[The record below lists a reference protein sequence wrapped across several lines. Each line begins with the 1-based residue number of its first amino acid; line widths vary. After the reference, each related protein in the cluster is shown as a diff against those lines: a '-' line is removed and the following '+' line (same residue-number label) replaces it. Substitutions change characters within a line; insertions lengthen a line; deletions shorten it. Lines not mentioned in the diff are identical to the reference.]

1 MAQLYQ
7 LILLMGSMILVNM
20 NQCIK
25 WWRGGTL
32 NFSQKHE
39 NFERPD
45 VHLLVLNT
53 VFGKFDHAS
62 IVFYCLSKW
71 KGFFGCGILADN
83 GNERHNF
90 FVLNV
95 FFKTVSK
102 PLGKFTENAIIS
114 NFHNLI
120 SNQLQKF

>member
-1 MAQLYQ
+1 MAQVYQ
-7 LILLMGSMILVNM
+7 LLLLIGSMILVNM

-53 VFGKFDHAS
+53 VFGNFDHAS
-62 IVFYCLSKW
+62 IMFYCLSKW
-71 KGFFGCGILADN
+71 KEYFGCGILADN
-83 GNERHNF
+83 GNKSHNF
-90 FVLNV
+90 SSWVYFLKQFPNPW
-95 FFKTVSK
+95 VS
-102 PLGKFTENAIIS
+102 
-114 NFHNLI
+114 
-120 SNQLQKF
+120 LQKLQ

>member
-1 MAQLYQ
+1 M
-7 LILLMGSMILVNM
+7 
-20 NQCIK
+20 
-25 WWRGGTL
+25 L

-39 NFERPD
+39 NFESPD

-53 VFGKFDHAS
+53 VFGNFDHAS
-62 IVFYCLSKW
+62 IMFYCLSKW
-71 KGFFGCGILADN
+71 KEYVGCGILADN
-83 GNERHNF
+83 GNKMHKI
-90 FVLNV
+90 FVRSV

-120 SNQLQKF
+120 SNQIQKF